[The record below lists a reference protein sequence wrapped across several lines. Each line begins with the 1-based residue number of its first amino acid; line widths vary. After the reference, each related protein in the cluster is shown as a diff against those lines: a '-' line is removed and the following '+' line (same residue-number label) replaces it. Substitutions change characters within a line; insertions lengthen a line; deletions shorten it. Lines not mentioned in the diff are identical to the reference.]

1 MLKVESERFVPKTG
15 REFEVPEE
23 EFSAFL
29 GINKLI
35 RIHKLLSIDSY
46 WIADEGLGNPLIQKT
61 MARTPF
67 MEILRNIQEI

>member
-23 EFSAFL
+23 GFSAFL

-35 RIHKLLSIDSY
+35 GIHKLLSIDS
-46 WIADEGLGNPLIQKT
+46 
-61 MARTPF
+61 
-67 MEILRNIQEI
+67 

>member
-1 MLKVESERFVPKTG
+1 MPKVESERFVPKTG

-29 GINKLI
+29 GINKLMG
-35 RIHKLLSIDSY
+35 IHKLLSIDSY
-46 WIADEGLGNPLIQKT
+46 WTADEGLGNSLIQKT

>member
-29 GINKLI
+29 GILI
-35 RIHKLLSIDSY
+35 GIHKLLSIDSY